1 MWANRRV
8 SATTWTCWI
17 RVVRA
22 RIRKSLTTS
31 IRTLKVSCR
40 ENKIIEFYFSFFSH
54 LLLFACLLARVV
66 AYFPHQF
73 HRQVYHIYQFCCHF
87 SNHIFISLAAAS
99 AFHLPLATCHLL
111 PVILHFL
118 PLSLSLCVLVL
129 SHLFAYCH
137 FMLFNFNQH
146 LTCTSFYALYFHPA
160 RSLCIYKHIS
170 IYIVFIRLP
179 PHS

>member
-40 ENKIIEFYFSFFSH
+40 ENKIIEFYFSFYFPSSSFRMPFSTSCSIFSSPVSPSSLSH
-54 LLLFACLLARVV
+54 LPVLLSFFKSHFHFTRCCIC
-66 AYFPHQF
+66 FP
-73 HRQVYHIYQFCCHF
+73 
-87 SNHIFISLAAAS
+87 
-99 AFHLPLATCHLL
+99 PATCHLL

-146 LTCTSFYALYFHPA
+146 LTCTLFYALYFHPA